1 MAVTPRFGGALRVT
15 VYAPIWVVNKTG
27 LPLVFRQEGS
37 QAEAAGQ
44 ESEHEV
50 ARMAAPLMFSF
61 LEREGN
67 QSIAMRVGTGLH
79 PDGKATWC
87 RHFYV
92 QVYS

>member
-1 MAVTPRFGGALRVT
+1 MF
-15 VYAPIWVVNKTG
+15 
-27 LPLVFRQEGS
+27 
-37 QAEAAGQ
+37 Q

-50 ARMAAPLMFSF
+50 ARMGAPLMFSF
-61 LEREGN
+61 LEREGS

-92 QVYS
+92 QAGSKVSRVGE